1 MAQLRSEKQAKLIDL
16 EKRLKTLM
24 SEFTSSKQLV
34 DDMFKRQREVDG
46 MIKNIEGEI
55 YKLKMSMP
63 ENLTVTN
70 HAMLRYAE
78 RRYGFQAA
86 KVEQEIKDMCKGA
99 ELGLDEVHFNG
110 FVIKNNAVITYLPS
124 AVDLARDPGLSWEKK

>member
-1 MAQLRSEKQAKLIDL
+1 MAQLRSEKQNKILEL
-16 EKRLKTLM
+16 EKRLKTLTGEM
-24 SEFTSSKQLV
+24 TSNKQIV
-34 DDMFKRQREVDG
+34 DDLFKRQRELSGFV
-46 MIKNIEGEI
+46 KEIEDQL
-55 YKLKMSMP
+55 YRLRMSMP

-78 RRYGFQAA
+78 RRYGFQVA

-99 ELGLDEVHFNG
+99 EMGLDEVRFNG

-124 AVDLARDPGLSWEKK
+124 AVDLARDPSLSWEKP